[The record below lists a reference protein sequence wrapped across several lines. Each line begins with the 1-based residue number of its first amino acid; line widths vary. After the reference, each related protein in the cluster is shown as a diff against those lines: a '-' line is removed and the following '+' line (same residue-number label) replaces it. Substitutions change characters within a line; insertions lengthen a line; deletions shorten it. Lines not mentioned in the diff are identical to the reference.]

1 MIHGMKPIYAATC
14 LLLCL
19 ANLPRASATVDLS
32 LAPQSTPEL
41 KVRVYSFP
49 GFSTPMLTDVEREA
63 IRMLHPVHMK
73 LSWIDCTSR
82 PFPASCTSPQTPS
95 DLVVRFLAKALP
107 LASANALGIAGSTEG
122 QGVAFVFYDRV
133 LALRTHT
140 RPLPTMLGRVMAHE
154 ITHLLLPEEKHCDMG
169 LMRGQWTADDLRI
182 TSSACLGLPAAS
194 ILFMEREALRRV
206 LSARSLAK

>member
-1 MIHGMKPIYAATC
+1 MKPLHAATF
-14 LLLCL
+14 LLCL
-19 ANLPRASATVDLS
+19 ANLPGATAMVDLS

-63 IRMLHPVHMK
+63 IRMLHPVHMR
-73 LSWIDCTSR
+73 LSWIDCTTR
-82 PFPASCTSPQTPS
+82 PFPVSCSSPQMPT

-107 LASANALGIAGSTEG
+107 QASASALGIAGSTDG
-122 QGVAFVFYDRV
+122 QGVAFIFYARV
-133 LALRTHT
+133 LALRTHS
-140 RPLPTMLGRVMAHE
+140 RPLPPMLGRVMAHE
-154 ITHLLLPEEKHCDMG
+154 ITHLLLPEQGHSDIG

-194 ILFMEREALRRV
+194 ILFMEKEALRRV
-206 LSARSLAK
+206 LSAHGLGK